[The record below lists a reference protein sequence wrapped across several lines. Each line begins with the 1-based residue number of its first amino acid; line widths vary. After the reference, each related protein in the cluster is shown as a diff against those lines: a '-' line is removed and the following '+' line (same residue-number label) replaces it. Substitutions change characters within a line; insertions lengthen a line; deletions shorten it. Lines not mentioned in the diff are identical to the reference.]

1 MIFRLKIFAYGSL
14 AIVVLMAIYAFTT
27 QSMYKVSKENKEY
40 TINNT
45 WELPDVLDEI
55 SGISWLKDGTIA
67 SVQDEDGIIFIY
79 NLKQN
84 KIVERIEFAG
94 SGDYEGIAVNNNDA
108 YVLRSDGTIYEIS
121 NFRSKSRTV
130 QTFKTDFSAKNN
142 LESLTLNSKNNSLI
156 IAPKD
161 RDIKDDF
168 KGLYQ
173 IPITSKSMDAT
184 PQIKI
189 NMNDGAF
196 NSYKKKKAYKTFSPS
211 DIAIHPKTGKYY
223 ILDGKNPKLLI
234 LDKDGTIE
242 KVYKLDK
249 NQFAQPEGITFSP
262 DGTLYISNES
272 GNNPASIL
280 QVNFK

>member
-1 MIFRLKIFAYGSL
+1 
-14 AIVVLMAIYAFTT
+14 
-27 QSMYKVSKENKEY
+27 
-40 TINNT
+40 
-45 WELPDVLDEI
+45 
-55 SGISWLKDGTIA
+55 
-67 SVQDEDGIIFIY
+67 
-79 NLKQN
+79 
-84 KIVERIEFAG
+84 
-94 SGDYEGIAVNNNDA
+94 
-108 YVLRSDGTIYEIS
+108 
-121 NFRSKSRTV
+121 
-130 QTFKTDFSAKNN
+130 
-142 LESLTLNSKNNSLI
+142 
-156 IAPKD
+156 
-161 RDIKDDF
+161 
-168 KGLYQ
+168 
-173 IPITSKSMDAT
+173 MDAI
-184 PQIKI
+184 PQLKI